1 MVLVKSVCA
10 RVLYKLRYYSI
21 RTYSVEGNIR
31 LPDKLVVSVPYS
43 NGPRITGHL
52 AYYSDDIQLVV
63 LSNNGLI
70 LTIKILD

>member
-1 MVLVKSVCA
+1 MHKYFTSYGTIAYVHTQLQG
-10 RVLYKLRYYSI
+10 
-21 RTYSVEGNIR
+21 SVEGNIR